1 MPTGILTP
9 DVALTIAAVAVGAYA
24 LGRRNRRAV
33 GVASQASAQS
43 EQNAAADWAVMSGAR
58 AFALDAVSEAVLIV
72 QSDGRVRDCNSAA
85 LALFQRHRGSI
96 QDVFVPTLR
105 SLEKDAEA
113 YRIARERGVWTG
125 EAWVRLPD
133 GAVTLCTV
141 RLVPLPDGRGSVG
154 AYAETY
160 RDAVS
165 ERLATQDLR
174 DRLFG
179 VRQAVSEPTDTERA
193 EEALV
198 RLGESFR
205 DLELAVQHYEHVVS
219 ALRISDPTT
228 ETVAGLVHDSME
240 AGASAGTQALLREV
254 PQLLARLRTH
264 LDRLERL
271 SPH

>member
-1 MPTGILTP
+1 MSTDLLSGN
-9 DVALTIAAVAVGAYA
+9 VALTIAAVAVVAYA
-24 LGRRNRRAV
+24 FGRRNRRSSSV
-33 GVASQASAQS
+33 RTPLSGPGERSAGD
-43 EQNAAADWAVMSGAR
+43 DWAVMSGAR

-105 SLEKDAEA
+105 SLEADAEA
-113 YRIARERGVWTG
+113 YRVARERGLWTG

-133 GAVTLCTV
+133 GAVTLCTA

-154 AYAETY
+154 AFAETY

-179 VRQAVSEPTDTERA
+179 VRQAVNETTDTERA

-205 DLELAVQHYEHVVS
+205 DLELAVQHYEHVVA
-219 ALRISDPTT
+219 ALRISDPAT
-228 ETVAGLVHDSME
+228 ETVAGLVHESME
-240 AGASAGTQALLREV
+240 ASANAGTQALLREV
-254 PQLLARLRTH
+254 PQLLARLKTH